1 MERDAELQRLKD
13 ENAELKKRVVDFSM
27 VENAKKKLE
36 LKVEQLEQKVG
47 LEIMYCLQADTI
59 DTDGY
64 HDSRQ
69 SVAKGK

>member
-47 LEIMYCLQADTI
+47 LEIMYCLQTDTI

-69 SVAKGK
+69 SVPKGK